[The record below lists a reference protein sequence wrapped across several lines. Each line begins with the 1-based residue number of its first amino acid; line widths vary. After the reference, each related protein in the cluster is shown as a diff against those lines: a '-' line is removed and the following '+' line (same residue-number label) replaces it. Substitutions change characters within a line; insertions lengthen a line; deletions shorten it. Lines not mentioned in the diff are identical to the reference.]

1 MEWAAKDLADRVGV
15 QRVNVL
21 TGEGRRMAGELQVDT
36 VPTVLLFDRTGRER
50 YREYGMAVRRGDLRR
65 VLDDLEAQRG
75 GYAQVSDRG

>member
-36 VPTVLLFDRTGRER
+36 VPTVLLFDPTGRER

-65 VLDDLEAQRG
+65 VLDDLKETEGWRCSG
-75 GYAQVSDRG
+75 F